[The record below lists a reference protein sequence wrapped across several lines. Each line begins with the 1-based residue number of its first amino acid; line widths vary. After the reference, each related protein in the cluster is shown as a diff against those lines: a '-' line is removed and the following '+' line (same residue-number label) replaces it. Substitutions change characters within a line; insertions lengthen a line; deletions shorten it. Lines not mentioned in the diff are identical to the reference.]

1 MPEDVVQIGEE
12 FYNVRETYP
21 LYDTI
26 LITQNLTDL
35 SSQPPGWFA
44 TFAAFAA
51 AQNHHF
57 FDTRNEA
64 NVGIPYCNLDT
75 RDTMPFGY
83 WLRGMSVK
91 FFGPVQNPLLE
102 DAVNNVID
110 TQEQAFF
117 LSEAAQH
124 CSVTLQVNQDIRLK
138 LNALMLGAGDGPVFG
153 GYGQIDPA
161 SAAYDEMPGM
171 FGCTQS
177 NPEEKNYWI
186 FPKPI
191 GIPRRA
197 AVSVIVTPVQWLRT
211 VMGNFHGPYSY
222 SFADNSEGRLYPS
235 GMFGIRVGFY
245 GNRLVQ
251 QRGQLHA

>member
-1 MPEDVVQIGEE
+1 MPEETIQIGSE

-26 LITQNLTDL
+26 LITQNLTNL
-35 SSQPPGWFA
+35 SIQPPGWFA
-44 TFAAFAA
+44 SFAAFGA
-51 AQNHHF
+51 AQNYHF
-57 FDTRNEA
+57 FDTRNRA
-64 NVGIPYCNLDT
+64 NTGVAYCNLDT

-91 FFGPVQNPLLE
+91 FFGPVVNPLVI
-102 DAVNNVID
+102 DTQNDVID
-110 TQEQAFF
+110 TQESAFF
-117 LSEAAQH
+117 QSEAPQH
-124 CSVTLQVNQDIRLK
+124 CSVTLRVNQDQRLK
-138 LNALMLGAGDGPVFG
+138 LNALMVGGGDGPSFG

-161 SAAYDEMPGM
+161 ASSYDALPGM
-171 FGCTQS
+171 YTANQS
-177 NPEEKNYWI
+177 VPDEKNYWM

-197 AVSVIVTPVQWLRT
+197 SVSVIVTPVQWLRT
-211 VMGNFHGPYSY
+211 VMSNFNGPGAYQ
-222 SFADNSEGRLYPS
+222 FADLTEAITNPS
-235 GMFGIRVGFY
+235 GIFGIRVGFY